1 MVLTMRH
8 SDKLLYNDALANLL
22 TSFINA
28 DRVHYARLTLTGGSF
43 GVAAPRASFIGQFI
57 IALLRSECPR
67 KTFKSKLI
75 RGEKEK
81 FLICR

>member
-28 DRVHYARLTLTGGSF
+28 NRVHYADSHGSF

-57 IALLRSECPR
+57 ILLLRFECPN
-67 KTFKSKLI
+67 
-75 RGEKEK
+75 
-81 FLICR
+81 

>member
-28 DRVHYARLTLTGGSF
+28 DRVHYARLTRSF
-43 GVAAPRASFIGQFI
+43 NWRQFWRGCAAR
-57 IALLRSECPR
+57 
-67 KTFKSKLI
+67 
-75 RGEKEK
+75 
-81 FLICR
+81 